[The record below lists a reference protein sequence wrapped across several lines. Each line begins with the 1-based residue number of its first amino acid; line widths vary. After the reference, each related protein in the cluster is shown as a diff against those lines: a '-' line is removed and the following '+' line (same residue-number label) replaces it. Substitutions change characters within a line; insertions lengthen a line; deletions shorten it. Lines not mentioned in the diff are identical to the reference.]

1 MNRRNYH
8 MTYRKSVYRKKR
20 IKLIAIIS
28 AITVVVL
35 LALFL
40 IIGTA
45 LNNKTYTYS
54 PDDPADGVPPS
65 QTPSDSLPEANI
77 VQAVALELLTQDSSS
92 LSSRVAALPSGTTAV
107 CVRLNQADGT
117 LLYRSS
123 IASSVSRFKI
133 AENASSAENLFSI
146 IQRRDLYISAAI
158 TMTEL
163 SESNDILRSVM
174 LSAYASM
181 AAEAALAGAND
192 ILLIA
197 PPVRGS
203 LDADDIAELTNELIS
218 LAEQIRKLAPNATVG
233 FALNSVFLT
242 APNSAELIARLAKS
256 FNYFSIDATE
266 YGKED
271 PIEYLKNQI
280 VDNKENP
287 DLMFYI
293 LRYQMR
299 ILLPSVADETQ
310 EALIQLVESYTDN
323 KNWQILP

>member
-192 ILLIA
+192 ILL
-197 PPVRGS
+197 
-203 LDADDIAELTNELIS
+203 
-218 LAEQIRKLAPNATVG
+218 
-233 FALNSVFLT
+233 
-242 APNSAELIARLAKS
+242 
-256 FNYFSIDATE
+256 
-266 YGKED
+266 
-271 PIEYLKNQI
+271 
-280 VDNKENP
+280 
-287 DLMFYI
+287 
-293 LRYQMR
+293 
-299 ILLPSVADETQ
+299 
-310 EALIQLVESYTDN
+310 
-323 KNWQILP
+323 